1 MFPFY
6 GFYYN
11 SYYMIGTIFVILA
24 AILALWA
31 QMKVQTTYSRFKKI
45 PNSRGITGAQIAR
58 EILDSEG
65 LYDIQIYEVRGQLS
79 DHYNPGKKNN
89 QFIA

>member
-1 MFPFY
+1 MFFPFY

-31 QMKVQTTYSRFKKI
+31 QMKVTSTYNRYRKVA
-45 PNSRGITGAQIAR
+45 NARGITGAQVAR

-65 LYDIQIYEVRGQLS
+65 LYDIMIYEVKG
-79 DHYNPGKKNN
+79 
-89 QFIA
+89 

>member
-1 MFPFY
+1 MFFPFY

-31 QMKVQTTYSRFKKI
+31 GFLAALAVSSFE
-45 PNSRGITGAQIAR
+45 N
-58 EILDSEG
+58 E
-65 LYDIQIYEVRGQLS
+65 S
-79 DHYNPGKKNN
+79 DVY
-89 QFIA
+89 I

>member
-31 QMKVQTTYSRFKKI
+31 QMKVQTTYSRFKKFL
-45 PNSRGITGAQIAR
+45 
-58 EILDSEG
+58 ILE
-65 LYDIQIYEVRGQLS
+65 E
-79 DHYNPGKKNN
+79 
-89 QFIA
+89 

>member
-1 MFPFY
+1 MFFPFY
-6 GFYYN
+6 GVYYN

-31 QMKVQTTYSRFKKI
+31 QMKVTSTYSRYKKI
-45 PNSRGITGAQIAR
+45 ANMRGISGAQVAR

-65 LYDIQIYEVRGQLS
+65 LYDIQIYEVKV
-79 DHYNPGKKNN
+79 N
-89 QFIA
+89 